1 MLPTQSWDCP
11 RELRLAEQVALQ
23 HFRNHAPRAVV
34 ETVQPVQ
41 AGSRIKRSSF
51 APLPTAVL
59 QEEHVLLEASVARI
73 RPQRAPR
80 GAKKLQSSFDD
91 LLPDCGAAGT
101 ADVTAELIPDYAE
114 AHMAPAHPPVVRRST
129 HQTSEPG
136 ENSDASSLLPHA
148 VHIAPDG
155 CDVFHRRSF
164 PTMAPGRPN
173 TIQEACMPRRSTPT
187 WPVASGASP
196 KLSRV
201 ASGKGLHSPP
211 LSRRGD
217 LHNVTLE
224 MTED

>member
-1 MLPTQSWDCP
+1 MCGKFVRLHAFFSVRTSYTAQTGHGARDSMLPTQSWDCP

-41 AGSRIKRSSF
+41 AGSRVKRSSF

-101 ADVTAELIPDYAE
+101 ADATVELIPDYAE

-129 HQTSEPG
+129 HQTSDPVK
-136 ENSDASSLLPHA
+136 NSGASSLLSHA
-148 VHIAPDG
+148 AHIAPDG

-173 TIQEACMPRRSTPT
+173 ILLLL
-187 WPVASGASP
+187 VD
-196 KLSRV
+196 LS
-201 ASGKGLHSPP
+201 
-211 LSRRGD
+211 
-217 LHNVTLE
+217 
-224 MTED
+224 